1 MHQIDL
7 NRYTVENSN
16 AQKLIKQIQGEIV
29 SNGIVA
35 DTIVPELK
43 KLREFALLE
52 ENPVVVKALRLAYEH
67 IEKNNDFL
75 IEIPSD
81 EPVDENE
88 VNEFTSSNTESLN
101 YLLSLMLDLE
111 NKHNIVD
118 LKDYNNLM
126 KEF

>member
-1 MHQIDL
+1 M
-7 NRYTVENSN
+7 ENSN

-67 IEKNNDFL
+67 IELNNDFL

-88 VNEFTSSNTESLN
+88 VNEFSSSNTESLN

-111 NKHNIVD
+111 NKHNISD
-118 LKDYNNLM
+118 LKDYNKAML
-126 KEF
+126 EF

>member
-1 MHQIDL
+1 MQQIDI

-16 AQKLIKQIQGEIV
+16 AQKLIKQIQGEII
-29 SNGIVA
+29 SKGIDA
-35 DTIVPELK
+35 NTIIPELK

-75 IEIPSD
+75 IQIPSD

-88 VNEFTSSNTESLN
+88 INEFGSTNTESLN

-111 NKHNIVD
+111 NKHNILD
-118 LKDYNNLM
+118 LKDYNKLM
-126 KEF
+126 LEF

>member
-1 MHQIDL
+1 MQQIDI

-16 AQKLIKQIQGEIV
+16 AQKLIKQIQGEII
-29 SNGIVA
+29 SNGIDVN
-35 DTIVPELK
+35 TIVPELK

-75 IEIPSD
+75 IQIPSD

-88 VNEFTSSNTESLN
+88 INEFGSTNTESLN
-101 YLLSLMLDLE
+101 YLLSLMLDLQ
-111 NKHNIVD
+111 NKHNILD
-118 LKDYNNLM
+118 LKEFNKLM
-126 KEF
+126 LEF

>member
-1 MHQIDL
+1 MHQIDI
-7 NRYTVENSN
+7 NTYTVENSN
-16 AQKLIKQIQGEIV
+16 AQKLIKQIQGEII
-29 SNGIVA
+29 SNGI
-35 DTIVPELK
+35 DTNTIVPELK

-75 IEIPSD
+75 IQIPSD

-88 VNEFTSSNTESLN
+88 INEFSSTNTESLN

-111 NKHNIVD
+111 NKHNISD
-118 LKDYNNLM
+118 LKDYNKLM
-126 KEF
+126 LEF

>member
-1 MHQIDL
+1 MHQIDI

-16 AQKLIKQIQGEIV
+16 AQKLIKQIQGEII
-29 SNGIVA
+29 SNGIDVN
-35 DTIVPELK
+35 TIVPELK

-75 IEIPSD
+75 IQIPSD

-88 VNEFTSSNTESLN
+88 INEFGSTNTESLN
-101 YLLSLMLDLE
+101 YLLSLMLDLQ
-111 NKHNIVD
+111 NKHNILD
-118 LKDYNNLM
+118 LKEFNKLM
-126 KEF
+126 LEF

>member
-1 MHQIDL
+1 MHHIDI

-16 AQKLIKQIQGEIV
+16 AQKLIKQIQGEII
-29 SNGIVA
+29 SNGIDA
-35 DTIVPELK
+35 NTIIPELK

-75 IEIPSD
+75 IQIPSD

-88 VNEFTSSNTESLN
+88 INEFGSTNTESLN

-111 NKHNIVD
+111 NKHNILD
-118 LKDYNNLM
+118 LKDYNKLM
-126 KEF
+126 LEF

>member
-1 MHQIDL
+1 MQQIDI

-16 AQKLIKQIQGEIV
+16 AQKLIKQIQGEII
-29 SNGIVA
+29 SNGIDA
-35 DTIVPELK
+35 NTIIPELK

-75 IEIPSD
+75 IQIPSD

-88 VNEFTSSNTESLN
+88 INEFNSTNTESLN

-111 NKHNIVD
+111 NKHNILD
-118 LKDYNNLM
+118 LKDYNKLM
-126 KEF
+126 LEF

>member
-1 MHQIDL
+1 M
-7 NRYTVENSN
+7 ENSN
-16 AQKLIKQIQGEIV
+16 AQKLIKQIQGEII
-29 SNGIVA
+29 SNGIK
-35 DTIVPELK
+35 TESIVPELK

-88 VNEFTSSNTESLN
+88 INEFTATNTESLN

-118 LKDYNNLM
+118 LKEYNKLM
-126 KEF
+126 LEF

>member
-1 MHQIDL
+1 M
-7 NRYTVENSN
+7 ENSN
-16 AQKLIKQIQGEIV
+16 AQKLIKQIQGDII
-29 SNGIVA
+29 SSGIVV

-67 IEKNNDFL
+67 LEKNNDFL
-75 IEIPSD
+75 IPIPSD

-88 VNEFTSSNTESLN
+88 ISEFNSTNTESLN

-111 NKHNIVD
+111 NKHNIID
-118 LKDYNNLM
+118 LKEYNKLLL
-126 KEF
+126 EFN

>member
-1 MHQIDL
+1 
-7 NRYTVENSN
+7 VENSN
-16 AQKLIKQIQGEIV
+16 AQKLIKQIQGEII
-29 SNGIVA
+29 SNGINV

-67 IEKNNDFL
+67 IENNKDFL

-88 VNEFTSSNTESLN
+88 SAEFGSTNTESLN
-101 YLLSLMLDLE
+101 YLLSLLLDLE

-118 LKDYNNLM
+118 LKDYNKLM
-126 KEF
+126 LEF

>member
-1 MHQIDL
+1 MQQNDI
-7 NRYTVENSN
+7 NTYTVENSN
-16 AQKLIKQIQGEIV
+16 AQKLIKQIQGEII
-29 SNGIVA
+29 SNGIDVNV
-35 DTIVPELK
+35 IVPELK

-75 IEIPSD
+75 IQIPSD

-88 VNEFTSSNTESLN
+88 INEFGSTNTESLN

-111 NKHNIVD
+111 NKHNILD
-118 LKDYNNLM
+118 LKDYNKLM
-126 KEF
+126 LEF